1 MTFFSIYKKF
11 EKKLF
16 NAIWS
21 TLLDTLYTDYIPFKN
36 SILLR
41 EKFSHKTKKQKIPS
55 QTLSPYLSRSSRGR
69 GFRGFFL
76 LRSLFPPRLSS
87 ASRSLP
93 RSLSSSTP
101 SAATPL
107 YHVGT
112 GILPGRRAQ
121 PLGRL
126 LRRRAEGTACRRG
139 EKQVSPVSE
148 PLVLV
153 IGHRGEVAELPAASY
168 RCARS
173 DRRLAGAAHHAEPSP
188 RVPQGGRPVNGAE
201 DRAALQSASS
211 SSSTTTESLL
221 AEVLAEHKIHDWLSV
236 RQRER
241 ERGGGSVWRTRES
254 YRRTRLLLGLSF
266 RPIFH
271 FLFVLID
278 QHAFSFSLNR
288 VFSFCYFFF
297 FFRCKV
303 MIRFDDGFKPESGL
317 FGRVFFFYN
326 EWKKQRRWWWWRCS
340 TITKASLGSF
350 PTLVSS
356 FLQSHIAILSFR
368 R

>member
-1 MTFFSIYKKF
+1 MTLKWPSFPFTRNSKRNF
-11 EKKLF
+11 
-16 NAIWS
+16 S
-21 TLLDTLYTDYIPFKN
+21 TLFDQRYWIRYTDYIPFKN

-168 RCARS
+168 RCARP

-241 ERGGGSVWRTRES
+241 ERERGAVCDGQENRIGGRGCCLDYLFDRFS
-254 YRRTRLLLGLSF
+254 
-266 RPIFH
+266 IF
-271 FLFVLID
+271 
-278 QHAFSFSLNR
+278 FS
-288 VFSFCYFFF
+288 C
-297 FFRCKV
+297 
-303 MIRFDDGFKPESGL
+303 
-317 FGRVFFFYN
+317 
-326 EWKKQRRWWWWRCS
+326 
-340 TITKASLGSF
+340 
-350 PTLVSS
+350 
-356 FLQSHIAILSFR
+356 
-368 R
+368 